1 MHKLIHAIERI
12 LTRLDNLRRRSLKE
26 TPTRVIVVDPLLES
40 LGWDIRDPDEV
51 ELEYPTIDS
60 KAVDYALKI
69 NRRPV
74 ILVEAKPLNDSLN
87 DVKAITQVAGYAA
100 NDGIT
105 WCILTNGAKWRVY
118 RSIEECPAPDKL
130 MFEVSL
136 DPRESEGMS
145 AQQIAEQM
153 WRFSRDEM
161 AAGTLDALGERTFT
175 DGKVR
180 KAINAMMLA
189 PPRPLLNILQR
200 EVGDTNLTSAKIK
213 ASLARI
219 WTGTSLLGPQ
229 DISSPVDR
237 IDSGESSGSFTRSQ
251 RNISCGNGGKTTGE
265 TAKKAYGESQHIADK
280 PQEVLE
286 LYQAIDRLCLSL
298 AHGAVERRYTAKT
311 VNYHHSKHIYCSVH
325 ILQSG
330 LRVWL
335 KLKYN
340 RLENPPSFARDVS
353 NIGHWGVGNLELRIT
368 KLADLDEAEALIRQ
382 SLEKP
387 SS

>member
-1 MHKLIHAIERI
+1 MNKLIHAIEKI
-12 LTRLDNLRRRSLKE
+12 LTQLDSLHKRSLKE

-51 ELEYPTIDS
+51 ELEYPTVDN

-69 NRRPV
+69 NRNPV
-74 ILVEAKPLNDSLN
+74 ILVEAKSLNDHLS
-87 DVKAITQVAGYAA
+87 DVKAITQVVGYAT

-105 WCILTNGAKWRVY
+105 WCILTNGVKWRVY

-145 AQQIAEQM
+145 AQQLAEQM

-161 AAGTLDALGERTFT
+161 AKGTLDALGEQTFT
-175 DGKVR
+175 DGKIR
-180 KAINAMMLA
+180 KALNSIMLT
-189 PPRPLLNILQR
+189 PPRQLLNILQR
-200 EVGDTNLTSAKIK
+200 EVGDKSLTSSKIK
-213 ASLARI
+213 ASLGRI
-219 WTGTSLLGPQ
+219 WSGTGIAGSQ
-229 DISSPVDR
+229 EVFSVADR
-237 IDSGESSGSFTRSQ
+237 IDSNDSNRLLTQSQSEISSESREKTT
-251 RNISCGNGGKTTGE
+251 GKTT
-265 TAKKAYGESQHIADK
+265 KKAYREAQHISGN

-286 LYQAIDRLCLSL
+286 LYKAIDRLYLSL
-298 AHGAVERRYTAKT
+298 KPGAIEKRYTAKT
-311 VNYHHSKHIYCSVH
+311 INYLHGKHIYCSVH

-368 KLADLDEAEALIRQ
+368 KLADLDVAEPLIRQ
-382 SLEKP
+382 SLI
-387 SS
+387 